1 MIDMIPQRAG
11 LRIWSGSRG
20 APAMQ
25 MKPLPTALPFLPA
38 GIVPI
43 PAGKVE
49 LVRGTRLLPQP
60 ASMVQ
65 GWMARRHGMHR

>member
-1 MIDMIPQRAG
+1 
-11 LRIWSGSRG
+11 
-20 APAMQ
+20 MQ

-43 PAGKVE
+43 PAGEVE
-49 LVRGTRLLPQP
+49 LVRGTRLLPKP
-60 ASMVQ
+60 VSMVQ